1 MDWWWQGAAG
11 AIKHKRETEDFP
23 SKYQN
28 VALIVGVTGMS
39 GNSLADMLQLSGT
52 PGGRWKVYGVARRP
66 QPEWQF
72 HHRINYVQ
80 CEMGD
85 PEDSQA
91 KLAHL
96 KDVTHV
102 FYVGWVNKSSGAE
115 SCLENGIML
124 RNVLKAVI
132 PNAPNLQHI
141 CLQTGQNVYTPS
153 VDVSSEDPKQPKFAE
168 DLPRG
173 DGSDCY
179 YGMEDILFE
188 EIQKRKNLTWSVHRP
203 AVMFGFSP
211 YSTRNIVGSLCVYA
225 TICKHEKKPLQ
236 FPGIREAW
244 DGYSEGADADLVAD
258 QQIWAALEHPGKG
271 QVFCCSNGDVFKWRD
286 LWKVLAEEFEVEFIE
301 FKECSETLEGMMRD
315 KGRVW
320 EEIIEEKELLP
331 TKLEE
336 IGTWWY
342 VDYVLRREP
351 GLRSGISY
359 SMKKSREFGFEGY
372 RDTAESF
379 RFWIDHTRK
388 YKIVP

>member
-1 MDWWWQGAAG
+1 MDWWWRGAAG
-11 AIKHKRETEDFP
+11 AIKHKHETEDNP
-23 SKYQN
+23 SRYQN

-39 GNSLADMLQLSGT
+39 GNSLADMLQMSGT
-52 PGGRWKVYGVARRP
+52 PGGRWKVYGVACRP

-72 HHRINYVQ
+72 HQRINYVQ

-85 PEDSQA
+85 PEDSKI
-91 KLAHL
+91 KLSRL
-96 KDVTHV
+96 TDVTHV
-102 FYVGWVNKSSGAE
+102 FYVGWVNKSSEAE
-115 SCLENGIML
+115 SCLENGKML

-132 PNAPNLQHI
+132 PNAPNLQHV
-141 CLQTGQNVYTPS
+141 CLQTGLAPS
-153 VDVSSEDPKQPKFAE
+153 LDVPIENPKQPKVSE
-168 DLPRG
+168 DLPKG
-173 DGSDCY
+173 DDLDCY
-179 YGMEDILFE
+179 YGMENILFE
-188 EIQKRKNLTWSVHRP
+188 EIQNRKNLTWSVHRP

-225 TICKHEKKPLQ
+225 TICKHGKKPLR
-236 FPGIREAW
+236 FPGIRKAW

-271 QVFCCSNGDVFKWRD
+271 QAFNCSNGDVFKWCD
-286 LWKVLAEEFEVEFIE
+286 LWKVLAEEFEVEFME
-301 FKECSETLEGMMRD
+301 FEECSDTLEEMMRD

-320 EEIIEEKELLP
+320 EEIIEERELLP

-351 GLRSGISY
+351 GLRSAISCT
-359 SMKKSREFGFEGY
+359 MKKSKEFGFEGC